1 MTQVHVFFDQ
11 LAYGALHIAPTDEQV
26 SRHFL
31 ELLEIGAFIN
41 GFLVDSQ

>member
-1 MTQVHVFFDQ
+1 MTQLHVLFDQ
-11 LAYGALHIAPTDEQV
+11 FAYGALHIAPPHQKIGGN
-26 SRHFL
+26 FL